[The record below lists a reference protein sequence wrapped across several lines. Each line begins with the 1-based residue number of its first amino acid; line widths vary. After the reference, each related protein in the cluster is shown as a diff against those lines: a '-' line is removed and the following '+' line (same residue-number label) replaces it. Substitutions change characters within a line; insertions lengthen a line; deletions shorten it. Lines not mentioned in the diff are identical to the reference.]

1 MHKKNFTSASKHS
14 EFVSFMRN
22 MIASSE
28 QDRLSSF
35 VLDNDDAENEM
46 NTALMLELERLFGD
60 LFDSID

>member
-1 MHKKNFTSASKHS
+1 MCENYSSFSKKHN
-14 EFVSFMRN
+14 EFVSFMRS

-28 QDRLSSF
+28 QERLSSF

-46 NTALMLELERLFGD
+46 NTELMLDLERLFDD